1 MKIRKLPEFFRE
13 QAGAGAG
20 HRRDPAQ
27 VEDDELR
34 TRLGRELPRDV
45 VDIGKGQRADELDN
59 ADVLM
64 MRGEDLLLMW
74 PADAARRALADGVVG
89 DDAVAR
95 IFRAVE
101 HMQVVM

>member
-1 MKIRKLPEFFRE
+1 MRQFAKTFGQ

-34 TRLGRELPRDV
+34 TRLARELARNII
-45 VDIGKGQRADELDN
+45 DIGKGQRAHQFDD

-64 MRGEDLLLMW
+64 MGGEDFLFMRP
-74 PADAARRALADGVVG
+74 PAAP
-89 DDAVAR
+89 
-95 IFRAVE
+95 
-101 HMQVVM
+101 